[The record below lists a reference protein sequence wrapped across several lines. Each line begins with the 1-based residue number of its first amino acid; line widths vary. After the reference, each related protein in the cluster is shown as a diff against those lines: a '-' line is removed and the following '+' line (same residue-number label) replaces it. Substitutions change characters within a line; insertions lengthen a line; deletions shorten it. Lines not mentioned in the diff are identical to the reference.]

1 MDPLRLLQLR
11 GTIQGTKEF
20 IECETP
26 NYKQQGAFTS
36 CNFKLNCFN
45 TGLFPDVLILRLTG
59 AERGWGRILLNILIP
74 KLS

>member
-20 IECETP
+20 IKCETR

-36 CNFKLNCFN
+36 CNFKLNCFK
-45 TGLFPDVLILRLTG
+45 TAL
-59 AERGWGRILLNILIP
+59 
-74 KLS
+74 KLPFLQMY

>member
-45 TGLFPDVLILRLTG
+45 TGL
-59 AERGWGRILLNILIP
+59 
-74 KLS
+74 KLPFLQMY